1 MSSLEISRRLTFF
14 SFSLNTQNQRSKY
27 TPFFCCE
34 EVNEEDDKE
43 DTTKSKTRT
52 NETERR
58 VEKTLLLFLS
68 LPNNSASAYEHVFVF
83 PTRRTQDREEI
94 FISEKRDEQRWAK
107 TRRKGRRPRLPPPL
121 RRFRRQKRRVL
132 RRRKATTIQTTAN
145 LWEVRRNNTNK
156 FNTNK

>member
-1 MSSLEISRRLTFF
+1 VSSLEISRRLTFF
-14 SFSLNTQNQRSKY
+14 SFSLNTQNQALEVYS
-27 TPFFCCE
+27 FFCCE

-43 DTTKSKTRT
+43 DTTKSKTQT

-83 PTRRTQDREEI
+83 PNEKNLQDREEI

-145 LWEVRRNNTNK
+145 L
-156 FNTNK
+156 